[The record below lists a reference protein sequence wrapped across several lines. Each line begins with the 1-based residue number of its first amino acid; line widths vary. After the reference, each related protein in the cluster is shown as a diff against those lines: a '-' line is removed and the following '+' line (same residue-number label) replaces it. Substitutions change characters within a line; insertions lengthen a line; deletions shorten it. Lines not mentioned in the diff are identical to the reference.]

1 MFYFLWM
8 MVTLI
13 HSRAQVSETKNYR
26 LATNILQSA

>member
-26 LATNILQSA
+26 LAILQSA